1 MPFNLAVRVSTHRLP
16 SISGVVL
23 LSRVFQNNLH
33 ELWALLNFL
42 LPDVFSSSEDFD
54 AIFDVKDNTQTSED
68 AIGQLHKVQF
78 GCCRPCMLP
87 WP

>member
-1 MPFNLAVRVSTHRLP
+1 MPLNLAVPCIYTSFT

-23 LSRVFQNNLH
+23 LNHVFQNNLH